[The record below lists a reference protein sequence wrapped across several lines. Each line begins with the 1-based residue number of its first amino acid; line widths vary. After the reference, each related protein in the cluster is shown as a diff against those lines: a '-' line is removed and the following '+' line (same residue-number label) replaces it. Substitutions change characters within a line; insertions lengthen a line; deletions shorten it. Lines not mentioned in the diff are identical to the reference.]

1 MVMVMWLQDD
11 TLKDVVPVGV
21 LVLLLG
27 LRVLGLCCCATS
39 TRARPRRRVHLVI
52 ASLAL
57 GLGCAAAALLLEASP
72 GSLVWPPPPR
82 AIAAAAAWGAV
93 WPIAALVGL
102 YELRV
107 EPSLWRRRIGVVWL
121 LLACAARVVPLAL
134 GLLSSAGSQQLL
146 PWLPVQA
153 ALLLAA
159 VLLAALSCR
168 AAPRRGGGS
177 LLGSLVVEPLN
188 TRTAPDGR
196 AAAPE
201 DDADAQ
207 AEAAAMELQ
216 RVQWTEEQKDH
227 ERIAPRGAGCMGFVS
242 AFHKLHL
249 SFLSEAKELQ
259 KATDLKKHGKKAA
272 ETDRDEG
279 YTMSD
284 SVRSL
289 RRHLWAL
296 CPKTPLF
303 VGACCSV
310 LLTASSFGA
319 PYAQGRV
326 FDVAVDAFNR
336 GHNGAPP
343 EGETWQGIFDE
354 KASTSLL
361 PPPTPAAPAAAAPAP
376 AAVAALTLT
385 LTLTLILTLT
395 NPHPNPHPNPHL
407 HPEQIMPW
415 LLLVSGLYVAS
426 WVFEILVGIL
436 FAVAAHTTLTRL
448 RNRMF
453 LNLVQQVTTLHA
465 AHCPL

>member
-168 AAPRRGGGS
+168 AAPRRGGSS

-201 DDADAQ
+201 DDADTQ

-227 ERIAPRGAGCMGFVS
+227 ERIAPRGAGCMGFLS

-354 KASTSLL
+354 KASTSHL

-376 AAVAALTLT
+376 AAVAALTPTLT
-385 LTLTLILTLT
+385 LTLTFTL
-395 NPHPNPHPNPHL
+395 
-407 HPEQIMPW
+407 
-415 LLLVSGLYVAS
+415 SRSCRGCCS
-426 WVFEILVGIL
+426 
-436 FAVAAHTTLTRL
+436 
-448 RNRMF
+448 
-453 LNLVQQVTTLHA
+453 
-465 AHCPL
+465 

>member
-1 MVMVMWLQDD
+1 MWWLKD
-11 TLKDVVPVGV
+11 TLKDVLPVGV

-39 TRARPRRRVHLVI
+39 TRSRLPARSRRVHLVL

-82 AIAAAAAWGAV
+82 VIAAAAAWGAV
-93 WPIAALVGL
+93 WPIAALVGV
-102 YELRV
+102 YELRI
-107 EPSLWRRRIGVVWL
+107 EPSLWRRRSGVVWL

-134 GLLSSAGSQQLL
+134 GLLSSGGSQQLL

-153 ALLLAA
+153 TLLLAA
-159 VLLAALSCR
+159 VVLAALLW
-168 AAPRRGGGS
+168 AAEPRRASS
-177 LLGSLVVEPLN
+177 LLGPLVVEPLN
-188 TRTAPDGR
+188 TRTAPDGH

-227 ERIAPRGAGCMGFVS
+227 ERIAPHGAGCMGFLS

-326 FDVAVDAFNR
+326 FDVAVDAYNR

-354 KASTSLL
+354 KASTSHPCRSLV
-361 PPPTPAAPAAAAPAP
+361 PAAAAPAP
-376 AAVAALTLT
+376 AAVAALALT
-385 LTLTLILTLT
+385 LL
-395 NPHPNPHPNPHL
+395 
-407 HPEQIMPW
+407 
-415 LLLVSGLYVAS
+415 
-426 WVFEILVGIL
+426 
-436 FAVAAHTTLTRL
+436 
-448 RNRMF
+448 
-453 LNLVQQVTTLHA
+453 
-465 AHCPL
+465 